1 MNKLSTQIKSYFI
14 FLLLLLLFT
23 SYSCTSGENQELS
36 AVNSIQEILDDMA
49 LCHEALPHGVPES
62 YGWQKCPRV
71 GMGND
76 PGSFAALMPWGQV
89 YVSEKGNDAPNTRV
103 ELRHLE
109 TFYLSRKDGLWHLWS
124 GDYTVEGAS
133 YVEDFVDDISIPAD
147 VRQEDSG
154 TVSIR
159 CEEGYNYHFWSPSG
173 RTSLDST
180 DIAGVFSTCQA
191 RLILHDPDLPD
202 DRQRST
208 YMLSVGADY
217 WKALDSEWDQW
228 RTNGDIGIGRFRF
241 ISKEWEAF
249 NMHTLTEEAL
259 RANPPPLR

>member
-1 MNKLSTQIKSYFI
+1 MKYFFVLCFPL
-14 FLLLLLLFT
+14 FLLALF
-23 SYSCTSGENQELS
+23 SCTPAASQESLR
-36 AVNSIQEILDDMA
+36 VNSLQDIVDDMA

-76 PGSFAALMPWGQV
+76 PGDFRALMPWGQV
-89 YVSEKGNDAPNTRV
+89 YVSEEGNQANNTRV

-109 TFYLSRKDGLWHLWS
+109 TYYLSRKDGLWHLWS
-124 GDYTVEGAS
+124 SDYTVEGAS

-147 VRQEDSG
+147 VRNEESG
-154 TVSIR
+154 AVSIR

-173 RTSLDST
+173 RTSIDPT
-180 DIAGVFSTCQA
+180 DIAGVFSSCQA
-191 RLILHDPDLPD
+191 RLVLHDPALPD
-202 DRQRST
+202 DREKST

-228 RTNGDIGIGRFRF
+228 TTNGDIGIGRFRF
-241 ISKEWEAF
+241 VTSDWRAY
-249 NMHTLTEEAL
+249 NMHTLTEEKL